1 MLRRTLL
8 ASAMAAP
15 MTTLGA
21 APGAALAQPAWPTR
35 SLRFVVPFAPGGPVE
50 PPARLIAEHLSQRL
64 GQPVV
69 VELKPGAAGAIGA
82 RDIAHSTDGHSFLF
96 MTNGLPIIP
105 ALQKDPGYDLFR
117 DLKPITLIADMPM
130 CLVVKADS
138 PVRDVADM
146 FARARAR
153 PGRISYGSSGV
164 GSITHLAWLLLENRT
179 GTEFLHV
186 PYRGA
191 GQAVNAVYTGEI
203 EVYIGDLGLLL
214 PHVRE
219 GRMRLLAVT
228 SAHRLPLAPDVP
240 ALAESV
246 PGGYSLPIY
255 YCLVGPAATPDA
267 VVQRLIAEIEPMR
280 NGGLLAQRIAAA
292 GGELLLN
299 GPAPLAERLRVET
312 PLWREVLGKAGI
324 SPE

>member
-1 MLRRTLL
+1 MHRRILLATLL
-8 ASAMAAP
+8 ASPLAAP
-15 MTTLGA
+15 
-21 APGAALAQPAWPTR
+21 ALAQAPWPSR
-35 SLRFVVPFAPGGPVE
+35 GIRFVVPFAPGGPVE
-50 PPARLIAEHLSQRL
+50 PPARLMAEHLSQRL

-138 PVRDVADM
+138 LVQSAADM
-146 FARARAR
+146 FARAKAE
-153 PGRISYGSSGV
+153 PGKLSYGSSGV
-164 GSITHLAWLLLENRT
+164 GSITHLAWLLAENRT

-203 EVYIGDLGLLL
+203 SVYIGDLGLLL
-214 PHVRE
+214 PHVRD
-219 GRMRLLAVT
+219 GRMRMLAVT
-228 SAHRLPLAPDVP
+228 SDRRLPLLPEVP
-240 ALAESV
+240 ALSEV
-246 PGGYSLPIY
+246 IPGGYNVPIY
-255 YCLVGPAATPDA
+255 YCVVGPARTPDA
-267 VVQRLIAEIEPMR
+267 VVQRLLAEMAPLREGSP
-280 NGGLLAQRIAAA
+280 LAQRVAAA
-292 GGELLLN
+292 GGTMLLD
-299 GPAPLAERLRVET
+299 GPAPLGERLRVET
-312 PLWREVLGKAGI
+312 PMWREVLTKAGI
-324 SPE
+324 TPE